1 MLAIMIAL
9 FVVPDNL
16 QIVIIRYFFTYYIS
30 LFRSQN
36 LNIKKQN
43 EMTDFIFPSMRVFIL
58 RKLKTL
64 DIKVFVKSV
73 SLMLLSNRV

>member
-58 RKLKTL
+58 QKPRTP
-64 DIKVFVKSV
+64 DIKVFVKSG
-73 SLMLLSNRV
+73 SLMLLSNKV